1 MTNGA
6 KLVAD
11 FQTLIGDA
19 DALAKATAAQTGEKI
34 ADLRDR
40 VQKSAADL
48 KPRIAQA
55 EALVR
60 QKAAATASAADQ
72 YVHARPWPVIGVAAG
87 IGLLLGVL
95 IGRR

>member
-6 KLVAD
+6 RLVAD
-11 FQTLIGDA
+11 VQTLVGDA
-19 DALAKATAAQTGEKI
+19 EALAQATTAQTGDKFAE
-34 ADLRDR
+34 LRSR

-60 QKAAATASAADQ
+60 QKAAATASAVDQ
-72 YVHARPWPVIGVAAG
+72 HVHEKPWPVVGVAAG
-87 IGLLLGVL
+87 IGLLVGLL